1 MMNGVNQGNIGCI
14 IVKDM
19 SRLGRDYLKVGQ
31 CMEILRQKGVRLI
44 AINDNVDSFYRE
56 DDFTPFRNIMNEWYA
71 RDTSR
76 KIQSTF
82 RTTGERQDG
91 SRLSLIHIWLK
102 EKYQTIGNLN
112 SRWCTTFWSH
122 TYQSFDD
129 IESPSEIGET
139 QLHALNLDWKR
150 FVTHQTRAFMRWE
163 IKAVR
168 DAGSSLPVTAHLMY
182 YFDGLDY
189 FKLAKDIDVVSWDT
203 YPTWGKKEDIA
214 IARDNAMCHDLM
226 RSLKKK
232 PFFQMESCQL
242 CIRDSCSVPRKKR
255 SDSGSH

>member
-1 MMNGVNQGNIGCI
+1 MWHISNEYGGECHCPLCQAAF
-14 IVKDM
+14 
-19 SRLGRDYLKVGQ
+19 RD
-31 CMEILRQKGVRLI
+31 
-44 AINDNVDSFYRE
+44 
-56 DDFTPFRNIMNEWYA
+56 
-71 RDTSR
+71 
-76 KIQSTF
+76 
-82 RTTGERQDG
+82 
-91 SRLSLIHIWLK
+91 WLK

-150 FVTHQTRAFMRWE
+150 FVTHQTRDFMRWE

-168 DAGSSLPVTAHLMY
+168 DAGSSLPVTANLMY

-189 FKLAKDIDVVSWDT
+189 FKMAKDIDVVSWDT

-232 PFFQMESCQL
+232 PFFQMESCPSSTNWQGISKL
-242 CIRDSCSVPRKKR
+242 KKPGILFAQSMQPIAHGGEGALYFQIRQSRGASEKFHGAASTIMAEVTPGCSGK
-255 SDSGSH
+255 